1 MNMNISLGAIKKSFA
16 AFLHR
21 FHITIFVLVVF
32 GGLAFVVFM
41 LNNVIIRSGDSTGYT
56 PETPSATFD
65 QDTITRIEELQ
76 TRDQANS
83 TLQLPPGRTN
93 PFVE

>member
-1 MNMNISLGAIKKSFA
+1 MNMNMSLGALKKSLV

-21 FHITIFVLVVF
+21 FHITLFVLVVF
-32 GGLAFVVFM
+32 GGLAVVVFM
-41 LNNVIIRSGDSTGYT
+41 LNHVIIRSGDSSGYT

-65 QDTITRIEELQ
+65 QDTITRIQELQ
-76 TRDQANS
+76 TRDQSNS
-83 TLQLPPGRTN
+83 SLQLPAGRTN